1 MNIGEALAA
10 LPQTRILRSAARAV
24 VFGKGNHER
33 VESEDCVRNPVAD
46 REDEAGLPVMR
57 HGAAGIDLGS
67 EVHWVCAP
75 KINGKGRDVATF
87 GATTPELEKMAFWL
101 KERKVDTVALES
113 TGVYWIA
120 PHEVIERHGLELVLM
135 NTGELARVPG
145 RKKTDRIDCKWIGQK
160 RGGMVSLSVTVAT
173 TTISTLLWM
182 SIPAIVRAMSSFR
195 ARKRQAARSIKYG
208 VLRAYSLLNRKETS
222 QRLVQYT
229 RPGSNSFTDSP
240 APQRLLP
247 LPFPALVILPRTG
260 THFHPLRWAIGPWAL
275 LNSRGSV
282 DSCRVVA
289 GYPLGYAVWFI

>member
-1 MNIGEALAA
+1 
-10 LPQTRILRSAARAV
+10 
-24 VFGKGNHER
+24 
-33 VESEDCVRNPVAD
+33 
-46 REDEAGLPVMR
+46 MR

-160 RGGMVSLSVTVAT
+160 RGGMVSFSVTVAT

-208 VLRAYSLLNRKETS
+208 VLRACCLPIRKHTS
-222 QRLVQYT
+222 QRLIQYT
-229 RPGSNSFTDSP
+229 R
-240 APQRLLP
+240 APERLLP
-247 LPFPALVILPRTG
+247 CHSPRLSSYPRTA
-260 THFHPLRWAIGPWAL
+260 THFHPLRWGICPLATPSQSRFGWRFSDQGRS
-275 LNSRGSV
+275 LNLQPRHFHRRGHW
-282 DSCRVVA
+282 RT
-289 GYPLGYAVWFI
+289 